1 MTSKRDEI
9 LDRAEALFTE
19 HGFHGVSLATIAAA
33 AGLGNAG
40 LIHHFPTKQKLY
52 REVLR
57 RLGEDLDGVVADALT
72 GATGTRAKLE
82 TVIRVVA
89 TWSLQRAG
97 RARLMIRELL
107 DNVDRVE
114 RARTLPLASFLESAR
129 ELVAAAQAEGQVRAS
144 DPLVVLSQIF
154 GAIAYAQLARPTF
167 AKIAGG
173 KLLADERRW
182 MAAVVTDLERTLFAE
197 V

>member
-1 MTSKRDEI
+1 MTKRDDI

-52 REVLR
+52 RDVLR
-57 RLGEDLDGVVADALT
+57 RLGEDLDSVVAEALT
-72 GATGTRAKLE
+72 GAIGARAKLE

-89 TWSLQRAG
+89 TWSLQRTG

-114 RARTLPLASFLESAR
+114 RARTLPLASFVEVAR
-129 ELVAAAQAEGQVRAS
+129 ELVVAAQAEGLVRAG
-144 DPLVVLSQIF
+144 DPLVVLSGVF
-154 GAIAYAQLARPTF
+154 GAIAYAQLVRPTF

-182 MAAVVTDLERTLFAE
+182 MAAVVVDVECTLFAQ

>member
-1 MTSKRDEI
+1 MTKRDDI

-19 HGFHGVSLATIAAA
+19 HGFHGVSLSAIAAA
-33 AGLGNAG
+33 CGLGNAG

-52 REVLR
+52 RDVLR
-57 RLGEDLDGVVADALT
+57 RFAAELDGNVTEALT
-72 GATGTRAKLE
+72 GAIGTRAKLE
-82 TVIRVVA
+82 TLLRAVA
-89 TWSLQRAG
+89 AWSLQRAG

-114 RARTLPLASFLESAR
+114 RARTLPLAHFLESCIELIAVAQR
-129 ELVAAAQAEGQVRAS
+129 ESLVRAG
-144 DPLVVLSQIF
+144 DPMVVLSQLF
-154 GAIAYAQLARPTF
+154 GSIAYAQLARPTF

-182 MAAVVTDLERTLFAE
+182 MGAVVADLEHVLFA
-197 V
+197 

>member
-1 MTSKRDEI
+1 VTKRDDI

-19 HGFHGVSLATIAAA
+19 HGFHGVSLSAIATAC
-33 AGLGNAG
+33 GLGNAG

-52 REVLR
+52 REVLKR
-57 RLGEDLDGVVADALT
+57 FADELDGNVTEALT

-82 TVIRVVA
+82 TLIRAVA
-89 TWSLQRAG
+89 AWSLQRSG

-114 RARTLPLASFLESAR
+114 RARTLPLARFLETCA
-129 ELVAAAQAEGQVRAS
+129 ELVAAAQREGLIRTAE
-144 DPLVVLSQIF
+144 PMVVLSQLF

-173 KLLADERRW
+173 KLLSDERRW
-182 MAAVVTDLERTLFAE
+182 MGAVVEDLQHVLFA
-197 V
+197 

>member
-1 MTSKRDEI
+1 MTRRDDI

-19 HGFHGVSLATIAAA
+19 HGFHGVSLAAIAAA

-52 REVLR
+52 REVLKR
-57 RLGEDLDGVVADALT
+57 FADELDGNVTEALT
-72 GATGTRAKLE
+72 GASGTRAKLE
-82 TVIRVVA
+82 TLIRAVA
-89 TWSLQRAG
+89 AWSLQRSG

-114 RARTLPLASFLESAR
+114 RARTLPLAHFLELCT
-129 ELVAAAQAEGQVRAS
+129 ELVATAQREGLVRAVE
-144 DPLVVLSQIF
+144 PMVVLSQLF

-182 MAAVVTDLERTLFAE
+182 MGAVVADLEHVVFA
-197 V
+197 

>member
-1 MTSKRDEI
+1 MSKRDDI

-19 HGFHGVSLATIAAA
+19 HGFHGVSLAAIAAA

-52 REVLR
+52 REVLKR
-57 RLGEDLDGVVADALT
+57 FADELDGNVTEALT
-72 GATGTRAKLE
+72 GASGTRAKLE
-82 TVIRVVA
+82 TLIRAVA
-89 TWSLQRAG
+89 AWSLQRSG

-114 RARTLPLASFLESAR
+114 RARTLPLAHFLELCT
-129 ELVAAAQAEGQVRAS
+129 ELVATAQREGLVRAVE
-144 DPLVVLSQIF
+144 PMVVLSQLF

-182 MAAVVTDLERTLFAE
+182 MGAVVADLEHVVFA
-197 V
+197 

>member
-1 MTSKRDEI
+1 MTSKRDDI

-57 RLGEDLDGVVADALT
+57 RLGEDLDSVVADALT
-72 GATGTRAKLE
+72 GAMGTRGKLE

-114 RARTLPLASFLESAR
+114 RARTLPAG
-129 ELVAAAQAEGQVRAS
+129 ELSGE
-144 DPLVVLSQIF
+144 
-154 GAIAYAQLARPTF
+154 QLAC
-167 AKIAGG
+167 
-173 KLLADERRW
+173 W
-182 MAAVVTDLERTLFAE
+182 S
-197 V
+197 